1 MPSPTELTPQERL
14 AISRKAI
21 LKHMNRHHREP
32 EDRTV
37 NEIDSSDLSRTAPR
51 GTLGVIMHAARVW
64 WHRNPASTVVELA
77 RPLLSDYASVHP
89 FKLLAISVGIGA
101 ATVVVRPWRMVSV
114 GALLVGAV
122 KSSGMASALISM
134 ITSITHRSEN
144 TNATP

>member
-32 EDRTV
+32 EDR
-37 NEIDSSDLSRTAPR
+37 SDDELHSADPSRAASN
-51 GTLGVIMHAARVW
+51 GTLDIIKQAARVW
-64 WHRNPASTVVELA
+64 WHRNPASTVAELA

-89 FKLLAISVGIGA
+89 FKLLAISASIG
-101 ATVVVRPWRMVSV
+101 VVMVAIRPWRMVSV

-122 KSSGMASALISM
+122 KSSGMTSALISM
-134 ITSITHRSEN
+134 ITSVTHRHEN
-144 TNATP
+144 TNTTP